1 MKVSLY
7 ISIIA
12 LSLVTFNLSGQIQIL
27 IEPTQLGDS
36 INSKSEEANPLLS
49 PDGNTL
55 FFVRTFADNNVGG
68 KLAGQ
73 DIWYSERKNDNSW
86 TFAKNLSE
94 LNNESNNVVIGF
106 SQHDSLIYLLN
117 TYSSPLR
124 WNYGVAYS
132 TLVNDVWANPKELNL
147 KFNIRNAYR
156 NYYMS
161 TTEDVLLI
169 STDSKDSYGNED
181 IYIYYKKGEKW
192 HGPVHLNQNINSE
205 ASEISPFLSSDKEV
219 LFFASDGHEGYG
231 DMDIFMARRLDST
244 WTNWSQPVNLGEQIN
259 TTKFDAYFSTYAEGE
274 SFFVS
279 NIDGYSNIYYT
290 VLNYDFDDGSLEE
303 LRYLMTLEFS
313 VPADENETV
322 TVEEIAS
329 NAFSFNSEVAYY
341 FDVFRLDDSGAVKD
355 SVRVELSPN
364 VQYNFN
370 RYDDGIDYSEMA
382 ARLNSEGGPSAGEV
396 STEMVLL
403 SKRLNLQTGETYVFN
418 LKPVASHPEGAAVIM
433 TEEKDYHLN
442 VKEPKRII
450 FKMDDLE
457 EMSVQTDMAYL
468 QSQPQPVAGNFEAD
482 TDDFFEDD
490 GSLEEL
496 RYLMTL
502 EFSVPADENEAVEV
516 EEITANSFSFNS
528 EVAYYF
534 DVFRLDDSGAVKDS
548 VRVEL
553 SPNVQYN
560 FNRYDDGIDYSEM
573 AARLN
578 SEGGP
583 SAGEVSTEM
592 VLLSKRLNLQTG
604 ETYVFNLKPVASHPE
619 GAAVIMTEEKD
630 YHLNVKEPKR
640 IIFKMD
646 DLEEMS
652 VQTDMAY
659 LQSQPQP
666 VAGNFEADTD
676 DFFSEEDN
684 EVIEDERI
692 KYRVQIAASRQ
703 ELSKEELRRIYTGNK
718 EIKMHTEDGWYKY
731 YIADEDLYSK
741 ALHVLFT
748 SEVKGVFIAAYTP
761 EGEKVDLRK
770 AIASDNNEKQI
781 VNDSIVAPEAD
792 VVAENDDIEAIEVE
806 GINYRV
812 QIAGSKRK
820 LSEEKL
826 KEIYTGDREI
836 KMQKEDGLY
845 KYYIAD
851 DPSYFEARQ
860 ILNDSNVNGAFIVA
874 YTQDSEKVD
883 LQDAFT
889 YHYQKRKIE
898 RDNFVSQDSV
908 ESEVKVHFE
917 FDKYVLEPDVCAYLD
932 QKVVTSLQ
940 QNKNL
945 IAVVN
950 GHTDIRGSNTYNY
963 ILSEARATY
972 VKDYILR
979 KGIEE
984 PRVRLKFFG
993 ETRTIEKCHE
1003 ISDCEEHIHDANRRV
1018 EILLI
1023 QLEKNYISSD

>member
-279 NIDGYSNIYYT
+279 NKDGYSNIYYT

-482 TDDFFEDD
+482 TDDFF
-490 GSLEEL
+490 
-496 RYLMTL
+496 
-502 EFSVPADENEAVEV
+502 
-516 EEITANSFSFNS
+516 
-528 EVAYYF
+528 
-534 DVFRLDDSGAVKDS
+534 
-548 VRVEL
+548 
-553 SPNVQYN
+553 
-560 FNRYDDGIDYSEM
+560 
-573 AARLN
+573 
-578 SEGGP
+578 
-583 SAGEVSTEM
+583 
-592 VLLSKRLNLQTG
+592 
-604 ETYVFNLKPVASHPE
+604 
-619 GAAVIMTEEKD
+619 
-630 YHLNVKEPKR
+630 
-640 IIFKMD
+640 
-646 DLEEMS
+646 
-652 VQTDMAY
+652 
-659 LQSQPQP
+659 
-666 VAGNFEADTD
+666 
-676 DFFSEEDN
+676 SEEDN

-692 KYRVQIAASRQ
+692 KYRVQIAASRR
-703 ELSKEELRRIYTGNK
+703 ELSKEKLRKIYAGNR
-718 EIKMHTEDGWYKY
+718 EINMHTEDGWYKY
-731 YIADEDLYSK
+731 YIADEALYSK
-741 ALHVLFT
+741 ALHILFT

>member
-12 LSLVTFNLSGQIQIL
+12 LSLVTFNLSGQIRIL

-73 DIWYSERKNDNSW
+73 DIWYSKRKNDNSW
-86 TFAKNLSE
+86 TFPKNLSE

-106 SQHDSLIYLLN
+106 SPHDSLLYLLN

-147 KFNIRNAYR
+147 KFNIKNAYR
-156 NYYMS
+156 NYYIS

-169 STDSKDSYGNED
+169 SADSKDSYGNED

-231 DMDIFMARRLDST
+231 DMDIFMSKRLDST
-244 WTNWSQPVNLGEQIN
+244 WANWSQPVNLGEQIN
-259 TTKFDAYFSTYAEGE
+259 TSKFDAYFSTYAEGE

-279 NIDGYSNIYYT
+279 NKDGYSNIYYT
-290 VLNYDFDDGSLEE
+290 VLNYDFDDGSLDE
-303 LRYLMTLEFS
+303 LRYLMTLDFS
-313 VPADENETV
+313 VPTDENEEIA
-322 TVEEIAS
+322 VEEITT
-329 NAFSFNSEVAYY
+329 NAFSFNSEEAYH
-341 FDVFRLDDSGAVKD
+341 FDVFRLDESGAVKD
-355 SVRVELSPN
+355 SVRVELSPD

-370 RYDDGIDYSEMA
+370 RYDDGIDYAEMA
-382 ARLNSEGGPSAGEV
+382 ARLNSEEGLPAGEG
-396 STEMVLL
+396 STKMVLL
-403 SKRLNLQTGETYVFN
+403 SKRLNLQEGENYVFN
-418 LKPVASHPEGAAVIM
+418 LKPVAANTEGAAVIM
-433 TEEKDYHLN
+433 TEEKAYHLN
-442 VKEPKRII
+442 AKEPKRII

-457 EMSVQTDMAYL
+457 EMSIQTDMAYL
-468 QSQPQPVAGNFEAD
+468 QSQPQPIADNFEAD
-482 TDDFFEDD
+482 TDDFFED
-490 GSLEEL
+490 
-496 RYLMTL
+496 
-502 EFSVPADENEAVEV
+502 
-516 EEITANSFSFNS
+516 
-528 EVAYYF
+528 
-534 DVFRLDDSGAVKDS
+534 
-548 VRVEL
+548 
-553 SPNVQYN
+553 
-560 FNRYDDGIDYSEM
+560 
-573 AARLN
+573 
-578 SEGGP
+578 
-583 SAGEVSTEM
+583 
-592 VLLSKRLNLQTG
+592 
-604 ETYVFNLKPVASHPE
+604 
-619 GAAVIMTEEKD
+619 
-630 YHLNVKEPKR
+630 
-640 IIFKMD
+640 
-646 DLEEMS
+646 
-652 VQTDMAY
+652 
-659 LQSQPQP
+659 
-666 VAGNFEADTD
+666 
-676 DFFSEEDN
+676 EDN
-684 EVIEDERI
+684 EIIEDEGI

-781 VNDSIVAPEAD
+781 INEGIVTPEAD
-792 VVAENDDIEAIEVE
+792 VVAESDDIEAIEVE
-806 GINYRV
+806 DINYRV

-860 ILNDSNVNGAFIVA
+860 ILIDSNVNGAFIVA
-874 YTQDSEKVD
+874 YTRDSEKVD

-908 ESEVKVHFE
+908 QSEVKVHFE
-917 FDKYVLEPDVCAYLD
+917 FDKYVLEPDACAYLD
-932 QKVVTSLQ
+932 QKVVASLQ

-993 ETRTIEKCHE
+993 ETRAIGKCDE